1 MKFNKFRS
9 CVLWKDSVTI
19 SLALVTALET
29 LLALL
34 DVSMGDLVQCHWY
47 GHLSILVLLF
57 VIVTCGVAYC
67 KTWLA
72 DKEVVL
78 KIRGIKVIIKE
89 GDLFKEPDWK
99 LIPFNEFFDTKVDD
113 VVIARNSL
121 NGIFITNY
129 VKDLN
134 QFQKTIDEYPEQS
147 TLKSKTKGGRKC
159 YPLGKIIPYD
169 DFLLLA
175 LTHFEDNQAFIT
187 HDDYEK
193 CLRTMWQEICRVY
206 ANQPIAL
213 PLLGSGL
220 TRFKDYAEKKNS
232 NLLRCML
239 CTLNS
244 SMVQINQPITI
255 ILRRETLDEINL
267 YNLKKQ
273 F

>member
-1 MKFNKFRS
+1 MKLKKFRS
-9 CVLWKDSVTI
+9 YILWKDSVTI
-19 SLALVTALET
+19 SLAFVTALET

-34 DVSMGDLVQCHWY
+34 DISMGDLVQCPWY
-47 GHLSILVLLF
+47 GHLFILVLLF
-57 VIVTCGVAYC
+57 VAVTCGVAC
-67 KTWLA
+67 WKTWLA
-72 DKEVVL
+72 NKEVIL

-89 GDLFKEPDWK
+89 GDIFKEPNWK

-129 VKDLN
+129 VNDLN
-134 QFQKTIDEYPEQS
+134 KLQKTIDEYPEQS
-147 TLKSKTKGGRKC
+147 ILKSNLKGGRKF
-159 YPLGKIIPYD
+159 YPLGTIIPYE

-175 LTHFEDNQAFIT
+175 LTHFQNNQAFIT
-187 HDDYEK
+187 HNDYEI
-193 CLRTMWQEICRVY
+193 CLRNMWLEICRVY
-206 ANQPIAL
+206 ANKPIVL
-213 PLLGSGL
+213 PLLGSGI
-220 TRFKDYAEKKNS
+220 TRFKDCAEKKNS

-255 ILRRETLDEINL
+255 ILRREIIDEINL
-267 YNLKKQ
+267 YDLKKQ